1 MLTWPQITVCSTTA
15 EGADQPAAVSG
26 VPSQQPLNSPAV
38 PHQGKALGNP
48 VTLLIQPL
56 SSFSL
61 PSQAED
67 DKSCWCHH
75 QLQAGTMLRPW
86 QGPTTDQTTGR
97 GLHTASRQGWSE
109 TRGYPT
115 PCAECC
121 SVRRTYRSECQCWV
135 KGVAPD
141 NFDPK
146 FRKQQ
151 PCSSTTH
158 RFISCN
164 IVFTPDEEGGP
175 VISSRKCGK
184 PRALCSRVQLQVPLD
199 CSRSTLNNHN
209 LAGKKEKELG
219 SQSAM
224 SNEEEA
230 KSAVSTSHCLWEQ
243 VSDT

>member
-1 MLTWPQITVCSTTA
+1 MPP
-15 EGADQPAAVSG
+15 PAASRDNATAMARTYYRPDHRQRSAYCKQTGLVRDTWI
-26 VPSQQPLNSPAV
+26 
-38 PHQGKALGNP
+38 PH
-48 VTLLIQPL
+48 TL
-56 SSFSL
+56 
-61 PSQAED
+61 
-67 DKSCWCHH
+67 
-75 QLQAGTMLRPW
+75 
-86 QGPTTDQTTGR
+86 
-97 GLHTASRQGWSE
+97 
-109 TRGYPT
+109 
-115 PCAECC
+115 CC

-151 PCSSTTH
+151 PCSITTH

-164 IVFTPDEEGGP
+164 VVFTPDEEGGP